1 MRTTRASLG
10 LLCLLALAACGP
22 AGPSPFAELRQPVT
36 AWCTAQV
43 VGVGAVDTETD
54 YLPHVIACENGSA
67 DYEALK
73 AQAVAARSVLYNKME
88 SAGQIQDGQSDQVY
102 TCARQPGPEHVA
114 AVADTSGEVLWY
126 LDVVVFAFYVSGAIP
141 STADCVPAA
150 GDEDPHGTEHYV
162 TYNWGLS
169 GAAVEQSS
177 LGWVDPGNHR
187 NRGCQSQNGAH
198 CLAEAGWLHH
208 DILAFY
214 YGMDA
219 EPVQAEGACV
229 TPSACSPE
237 VAGAEA
243 LVDDGDSCFVRASC
257 DSWHEEA
264 LGHGGHLFWTYAW
277 DGAPDCTA
285 RWRLTFAEA
294 GDYRLEAWVEEFGN
308 RSLGVPYL
316 VRHAG
321 QEAALVLSQAQ
332 SGWLQ
337 LGTFAF
343 AAGADQ
349 WVELSDA
356 TGEPYAERRQILV
369 DALRITRAEPPA
381 DGGPDEEPDG
391 GADGAEESQDAAV
404 EDEPPAEEPDGDAD
418 DAEEAG
424 EDGAADG
431 GAEEAADQ
439 ADPRPPDEGFWGGC
453 ASPGPGSAAWPALCL
468 LGLVGLRAARRR
480 GRD

>member
-1 MRTTRASLG
+1 
-10 LLCLLALAACGP
+10 
-22 AGPSPFAELRQPVT
+22 
-36 AWCTAQV
+36 
-43 VGVGAVDTETD
+43 VDTETD

-88 SAGQIQDGQSDQVY
+88 SAGQIEDGQSDQVY

-141 STADCVPAA
+141 STADCVPAS

-169 GAAVEQSS
+169 GDAVEQST
-177 LGWVDPGNHR
+177 LGWVNAGNHL

-198 CLAEAGWLHH
+198 CLAEGGWLHR

-219 EPVQAEGACV
+219 EVVQAEGACV
-229 TPSACSPE
+229 TPGACAPE
-237 VAGAEA
+237 VAGAEV
-243 LVDDGDSCFVRASC
+243 LVDDGDSCFVRSAC
-257 DSWHEEA
+257 ASWHEEA
-264 LGHGGHLFWTYAW
+264 LGQGAHLIWTYAW

-294 GDYRLEAWVEEFGN
+294 GDYRLEAWVEDFGN
-308 RSLGVPYL
+308 RSQGVPYL

-321 QEAALVLSQAQ
+321 QEASLVLSQAA

-343 AAGADQ
+343 AGGADQ

-356 TGEPYAERRQILV
+356 TGEPYEERRQILV
-369 DALRITRAEPPA
+369 DALRITRAEPPT
-381 DGGPDEEPDG
+381 DGGPDAEDG
-391 GADGAEESQDAAV
+391 GDDGG
-404 EDEPPAEEPDGDAD
+404 EDGLGDGTDD
-418 DAEEAG
+418 SPDAEEQ
-424 EDGAADG
+424 EDPGPQPDG
-431 GAEEAADQ
+431 TAQD
-439 ADPRPPDEGFWGGC
+439 DDTPRPPGEGFWGGC
-453 ASPGPGSAAWPALCL
+453 GGCASLAPGADASAALGL
-468 LGLVGLRAARRR
+468 LGLLGLLAGSRRR
-480 GRD
+480 RS